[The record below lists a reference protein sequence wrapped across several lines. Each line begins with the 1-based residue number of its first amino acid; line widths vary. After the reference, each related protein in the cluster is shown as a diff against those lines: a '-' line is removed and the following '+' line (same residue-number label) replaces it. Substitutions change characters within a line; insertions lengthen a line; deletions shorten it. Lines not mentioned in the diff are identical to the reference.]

1 MRWWWSPLCTRPTPL
16 VGFFIV
22 LAHNFQVVDNG
33 QYLVEVDVCT
43 ALNIAVKHIS
53 GVMVSVLVSSVVD
66 QGFEPRLGQNKDL

>member
-1 MRWWWSPLCTRPTPL
+1 MCNLW
-16 VGFFIV
+16 
-22 LAHNFQVVDNG
+22 HNFQVVDNG

-66 QGFEPRLGQNKDL
+66 RGSEPRSGKTKDYKIGICCSPLSTQH